1 MEEVATQDA
10 TQSVKD
16 PRWHDVD
23 SPLSEED
30 ACDVLCILHP
40 TSPAAYRAVQLVAET
55 TPQHIL
61 QNESLSPKSRDGNG
75 SIFESSTQSE
85 KASPRGSMLDN
96 LGLESKPQATCGGE
110 GRTMDIALRLS
121 SKLKDPCLGFT
132 FGRGQTGSDVILVQ
146 AENKTISHR
155 HFRIYL
161 NTSGI
166 TMLES
171 TSKQGTAVD
180 SVLLNGNAE
189 DPHAEKTR
197 IISGGSK
204 IRVNSGANLD
214 MRFIVSIPSR
224 DGVEDRWHNKKQDY
238 IEYISQYERQRAVRA
253 GKCQQAAAT
262 AFLLV
267 SLGTYHLS
275 RAAAAETDLFISPRM
290 LWAPT
295 PVKTRPSILIP
306 VGT

>member
-1 MEEVATQDA
+1 MAEAATQDA

-16 PRWHDVD
+16 SRRHDVD
-23 SPLSEED
+23 SMLSEED

-40 TSPAAYRAVQLVAET
+40 TSLAAYRAVQLVADL

-61 QNESLSPKSRDGNG
+61 QNENLSHKSKDGNG
-75 SIFESSTQSE
+75 SIIESSTQSE
-85 KASPRGSMLDN
+85 RASPRGSMFDSV
-96 LGLESKPQATCGGE
+96 GSESKPRATSESE

-132 FGRGQTGSDVILVQ
+132 FGRGQTGSDVIIVQ
-146 AENKTISHR
+146 EENRTISHR

-171 TSKQGTAVD
+171 TSKHGTIVD
-180 SVLLNGNAE
+180 SVLLNANAE
-189 DPHAEKTR
+189 DPNAEKTR

-224 DGVEDRWHNKKQDY
+224 DGVEDRWHNKKQNY

-253 GKCQQAAAT
+253 ENSQKGAAT
-262 AFLLV
+262 ALLLV

-275 RAAAAETDLFISPRM
+275 RAAASETDLFISR
-290 LWAPT
+290 
-295 PVKTRPSILIP
+295 
-306 VGT
+306 